1 MKSSLSITKSIRL
14 RVRAG
19 DTDYTGFVFNA
30 RVVEWFSIGRIETL
44 RSRKIT
50 YLDDGRLAVDGR
62 PQDVSLVVGE
72 VYVRFHSPAKYDDLV
87 QLQTRII
94 EVRNKTIKFEFEVR
108 KASDRKILATGSS
121 TSVCIDRRTVRSAN
135 IPNGLAERLR
145 S

>member
-1 MKSSLSITKSIRL
+1 LPIKKSIRL

-50 YLDDGRLAVDGR
+50 YLNDGRLAVDGR

-72 VYVRFHSPAKYDDLV
+72 VYVRFHSPAKFDDLV
-87 QLQTRII
+87 QLQTRIT
-94 EVRNKTIKFEFEVR
+94 EVKDKTIKFRFEVR

-135 IPNGLAERLR
+135 IPNDLAERLR

>member
-1 MKSSLSITKSIRL
+1 M
-14 RVRAG
+14 
-19 DTDYTGFVFNA
+19 
-30 RVVEWFSIGRIETL
+30 VEWFSIGRIETL
-44 RSRKIT
+44 RSRKII
-50 YLDDGRLAVDGR
+50 YLNDGRLAVDGR

-72 VYVRFHSPAKYDDLV
+72 VYVRFHSPAKFDDLV

-94 EVRNKTIKFEFEVR
+94 EVKDKTIKFGFEVR

-135 IPNGLAERLR
+135 IPNDLAERLR

>member
-1 MKSSLSITKSIRL
+1 LPIKKSIRL

-50 YLDDGRLAVDGR
+50 YLNDGCLAVDGR

-72 VYVRFHSPAKYDDLV
+72 VYVRFHSPAKFDDLV

-94 EVRNKTIKFEFEVR
+94 EVKDKTIKFRFEVR

-135 IPNGLAERLR
+135 IPNDLAERLR

>member
-1 MKSSLSITKSIRL
+1 MPIKKSIQL

-44 RSRKIT
+44 RSRKII
-50 YLDDGRLAVDGR
+50 YLNDGRLAVDGQ

-72 VYVRFHSPAKYDDLV
+72 VYVRFHSPAKFDDLV

-94 EVRNKTIKFEFEVR
+94 EVKDKTIKFGFEVR

-135 IPNGLAERLR
+135 IPNDLAERLR

>member
-1 MKSSLSITKSIRL
+1 LPIKKSIRL

-50 YLDDGRLAVDGR
+50 YLNDGRLAVDGR

-72 VYVRFHSPAKYDDLV
+72 VYVRFHSPAKFDDLV
-87 QLQTRII
+87 QLQTRIM
-94 EVRNKTIKFEFEVR
+94 EVKDKTIKFRFEVR
-108 KASDRKILATGSS
+108 KSSDRKILVTGSS

-135 IPNGLAERLR
+135 IPNDLAERLR

>member
-1 MKSSLSITKSIRL
+1 LPIKKSIRL

-50 YLDDGRLAVDGR
+50 YLNDGRLAVDGR

-72 VYVRFHSPAKYDDLV
+72 VYVKFHSPAKFDDLV

-94 EVRNKTIKFEFEVR
+94 EVKDKTIKFGFEVR

-121 TSVCIDRRTVRSAN
+121 TSVCIDQRTVRSAN
-135 IPNGLAERLR
+135 IPNDLAERLR

>member
-1 MKSSLSITKSIRL
+1 
-14 RVRAG
+14 VRAG

-50 YLDDGRLAVDGR
+50 YLNDGRLAVDGR

-72 VYVRFHSPAKYDDLV
+72 VYVRFHSPAKFDDLV
-87 QLQTRII
+87 QLQTRIM
-94 EVRNKTIKFEFEVR
+94 EVKDKTIKFRFEVR
-108 KASDRKILATGSS
+108 KSSDRKILVTGSS

-135 IPNGLAERLR
+135 IPNDLAERLR

>member
-1 MKSSLSITKSIRL
+1 M
-14 RVRAG
+14 RAG

-50 YLDDGRLAVDGR
+50 YLNDGRLVVDGR

-72 VYVRFHSPAKYDDLV
+72 VYVRFHSPAKFDDLV
-87 QLQTRII
+87 QLQTRIT
-94 EVRNKTIKFEFEVR
+94 EVKDKTIKFGFEVR
-108 KASDRKILATGSS
+108 KASDRKILVTGSS

-135 IPNGLAERLR
+135 IPNDLAERLR